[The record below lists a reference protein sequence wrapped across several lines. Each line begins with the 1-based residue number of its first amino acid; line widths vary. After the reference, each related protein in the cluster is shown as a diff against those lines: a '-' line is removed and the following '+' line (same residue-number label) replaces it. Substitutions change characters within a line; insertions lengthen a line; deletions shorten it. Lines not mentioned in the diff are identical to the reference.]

1 AHDNVP
7 MLAVIH
13 NNRSLYNSEEH
24 AMSVAR
30 YRERAVENAGVGTQ
44 ITSPNVDFATLARS
58 FELHGEGPVTRAEE
72 LKPALERALRVVKE
86 QGQLALVD
94 VVCEAR

>member
-1 AHDNVP
+1 
-7 MLAVIH
+7 MLTIMH

-30 YRERAVENAGVGTQ
+30 YRERALDNAGVGTQ
-44 ITSPNVDFATLARS
+44 ITAPNVDFATLTRS

-72 LKPALERALRVVKE
+72 LRPALERALRVVKDE
-86 QGQLALVD
+86 GRLALVD